1 MLLNLY
7 RGFQGGSMVRK
18 LLAKQEIWVHPWRRK
33 WQPASVFLPGEFYGH
48 SNLEGYSPWH
58 SKESYTTNYTH
69 TPSIDTPTLPQL
81 TAFPGEN
88 V

>member
-7 RGFQGGSMVRK
+7 RGFQGGSVVKK
-18 LLAKQEIWVHPWRRK
+18 LLAKQEILIHPCSRK
-33 WQPASVFLPGEFYGH
+33 WQPVSVFLPGKFYGQ

-58 SKESYTTNYTH
+58 SRESYTTKHTH
-69 TPSIDTPTLPQL
+69 TLSAHRFFPQL

>member
-18 LLAKQEIWVHPWRRK
+18 LLSKQEIWVHPWSRK
-33 WQPASVFLPGEFYGH
+33 GQPASVFLPGKFYGH

-58 SKESYTTNYTH
+58 SKVIYNQVYTH
-69 TPSIDTPTLPQL
+69 TCSIHTPILPQL